1 MVLAS
6 KLLVV
11 RSEFVR
17 LRPTAPQG
25 KEKPVTKSLNRRESE
40 VLKMTIDGN
49 IQIEAEALYDAYNLT
64 SDELERTF
72 IMQKIE
78 ALYASARN
86 GSKVRERT
94 LELV

>member
-1 MVLAS
+1 
-6 KLLVV
+6 
-11 RSEFVR
+11 
-17 LRPTAPQG
+17 
-25 KEKPVTKSLNRRESE
+25 
-40 VLKMTIDGN
+40 MTIDGN